1 VPSNPSSRAP
11 SELESAVTEFKK
23 QYLRF
28 LEKNRKYT
36 QIEDNIDLALQ
47 KADSEKEIKRS
58 AKIFGEEIARVT
70 RITGDKRVASEMT
83 WRGRVGSFVTKLYPL
98 ARLSL
103 RLTSSI
109 AEVLSI

>member
-1 VPSNPSSRAP
+1 MASNPSSRAL
-11 SELESAVTEFKK
+11 SELESAVTEFQK

-36 QIEDNIDLALQ
+36 RIEDAIDLAIQ
-47 KADSEKEIKRS
+47 KAKSEKEIKRS

-70 RITGDKRVASEMT
+70 RIAGDKRVASEMT

-103 RLTSSI
+103 RLTGSI